1 MTEDERD
8 IFEDDWAI
16 TEAISD
22 KHDISLATGVYRKAQ
37 LDLVREGRKAEREKI
52 VRWLRSLDT
61 GLKVPMT
68 LANWIEEGMHNS

>member
-8 IFEDDWAI
+8 TFE
-16 TEAISD
+16 
-22 KHDISLATGVYRKAQ
+22 KAQ

-61 GLKVPMT
+61 ELKVPMT